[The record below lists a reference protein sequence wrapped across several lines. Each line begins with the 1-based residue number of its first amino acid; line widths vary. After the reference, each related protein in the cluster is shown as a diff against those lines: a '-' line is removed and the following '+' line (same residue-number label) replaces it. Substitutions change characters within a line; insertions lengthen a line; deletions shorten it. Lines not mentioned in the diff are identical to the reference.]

1 MFDKL
6 DEIVSRFEELEA
18 RLAAPGL
25 YDDPD
30 AAAKL
35 LRERSELEPVVLVY
49 RSLQKARDAREEAEA
64 MLSDPELREL
74 AQEEWAAARARIG

>member
-35 LRERSELEPVVLVY
+35 LRERSELEPVVLAY
-49 RSLQKARDAREEAEA
+49 RSMPAKGAGGAGGSGGHAV
-64 MLSDPELREL
+64 
-74 AQEEWAAARARIG
+74 